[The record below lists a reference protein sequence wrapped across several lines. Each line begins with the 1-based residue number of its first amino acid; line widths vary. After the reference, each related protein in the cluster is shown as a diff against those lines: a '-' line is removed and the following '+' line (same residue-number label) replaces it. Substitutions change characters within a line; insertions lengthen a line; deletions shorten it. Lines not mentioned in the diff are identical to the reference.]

1 MNDQIKTEQQNE
13 AQISPSELNVGLER
27 TALTENEF
35 TKLMLSSSHDK
46 FINCAYGKNGV
57 DLLPTDGNKW
67 AFDMI
72 AEMRSNRLAL
82 ASPC

>member
-1 MNDQIKTEQQNE
+1 MTDQKTQH
-13 AQISPSELNVGLER
+13 ASGASLLSVKLER